1 LNEAFHI
8 NHLPGR
14 TLTVEGKE
22 YLYFSGT
29 SYLGMAR
36 NEAFQKHLLEG
47 MRLYG
52 SNYSSSR
59 ISNLKLRIF
68 EEAEAYLAQF
78 TGAEAALTMS
88 SGFLTGQ
95 MVIRLLE
102 NKGRFFYAPRTHPAL
117 WRTQADFY
125 NGSFSDWVT
134 HLPQHLLSI
143 PEKEIILITN
153 SLDPLLAQPYD
164 FGWVAQLPADKHIT
178 LVVDDS
184 HGLGV
189 IGKQGAGI
197 FPVLKQYANIR
208 LIVLSSLGKAFG
220 IPGGVILS
228 DQELITQFKTNPFF
242 GGSSPVIP
250 AYLYAFLQSGT
261 IYQQER
267 QKLFYNIQTFTSR
280 IFALNLFDYFP
291 HYPVF
296 YTRQHQLCS
305 FLKEHGVLI
314 SSFPYP
320 SPGDALITRVII
332 SSLHTEE
339 DIHTV
344 AGLIEEFNGLY
355 IYEM

>member
-1 LNEAFHI
+1 MNEVVHI
-8 NHLPGR
+8 DHLPGR

-59 ISNLKLRIF
+59 ISNLKLQIF
-68 EEAEAYLAQF
+68 EESEAYLAQF

-95 MVIRLLE
+95 MAVRLLE
-102 NKGRFFYAPRTHPAL
+102 NKGRFLYAPRTHPAL

-125 NGSFSDWVT
+125 DGPFNTWVAR
-134 HLPQHLLSI
+134 LPETI
-143 PEKEIILITN
+143 GTFPENDLILITN

-164 FGWVAQLPADKHIT
+164 FSWVAHLPAAKNIT
-178 LVVDDS
+178 LIVDDS
-184 HGLGV
+184 HGFGVLG
-189 IGKQGAGI
+189 KEGAGI
-197 FPVLKQYANIR
+197 FSQLQPYANIR
-208 LIVLSSLGKAFG
+208 LLVLSSLGKAFG
-220 IPGGVILS
+220 IPGGVILGKKETI
-228 DQELITQFKTNPFF
+228 DQFKANPFF

-250 AYLYAFLQSGT
+250 AYLYAFLQSKA

-267 QKLFYNIQTFTSR
+267 ERLFQNIQLFTSR
-280 IFALNLFDYFP
+280 IAGLSIFDYFSR
-291 HYPVF
+291 YPVY
-296 YTRQHQLCS
+296 YTRRHPLCAY
-305 FLKEHGVLI
+305 LKDNGVLI

-320 SPGDALITRVII
+320 SPQDELITRVII
-332 SSLHTEE
+332 SSLHMEE
-339 DIHTV
+339 DIHRL
-344 AGLIEEFNGLY
+344 AKLIEEFSS
-355 IYEM
+355 